1 MTGKQSVSVCL
12 FRLTISKFPRYPL
25 KSQLGVRIAHLV
37 VDPDA
42 AVALGRARRRDG
54 LDEDP
59 QLLQP
64 GVGANT
70 HPDDAQAKAV
80 RTLVLCHGWLYHMWE
95 ASY

>member
-1 MTGKQSVSVCL
+1 MFVQIDNIQISRVSLVNQTWCI
-12 FRLTISKFPRYPL
+12 T
-25 KSQLGVRIAHLV
+25 HLV

-42 AVALGRARRRDG
+42 AVALRRAGRRDG

-70 HPDDAQAKAV
+70 HPDDAQAQAV
-80 RTLVLCHGWLYHMWE
+80 RALVL
-95 ASY
+95 